1 MAELRLDP
9 ATLIRLI
16 GRYQELRNRDGMG
29 SMLHRVTPGQ
39 WIDALQIYATVSAA
53 GVVPDGDQRAF
64 WLSHLRPVLAET
76 REAADLLKEA
86 LRDIDRPET
95 PPVSQRIVSGSVAAV
110 KELHR
115 WPSATTLSAV
125 GTALLTVALILW
137 LSLTVHSPL
146 QQANRIDRADAPV
159 PAADGAQPGPA
170 LIDGG
175 LKLRYERFLKLTLVA
190 AARYSN
196 EITPYTLAAALCGAA
211 PELGPPSYVLAEMM
225 RVYPLD
231 PASSIPHSAFGAMAL
246 RHYAAVA
253 ASLSAGAGLTAFDDF
268 IMDDEQ
274 ISPDPAIDPAAW
286 LRNFQTPTNPVT
298 PGTLSRETWPS
309 WLRYLPLV
317 VLLPGSV
324 FAFWGTANRRYDAA
338 AEALRRTRVA
348 HATFQRASAGA
359 WGTSRIFQS
368 FAALPPLP
376 TASQT
381 ARRLMRLREPL
392 PSSRLDL
399 PRSVRA
405 SVASAGDVV
414 TVMRDG
420 SRAVD
425 IVFLVCHRHRH
436 DHERARV
443 LRLLDAL
450 SRSGVSLT
458 AYDYAP
464 DPRTLTATSR
474 ADALNSRGQLRT
486 LDLRGLRELHGDSLL
501 VIVSDGDDL
510 IDPFSQQPHPFV
522 ATELTSWQR
531 RMLLTPVPR
540 GEWGERE
547 FKLAAALDA
556 PIGRGT
562 MAGLGDLALGLA
574 PDAIQSGPRRALDQA
589 RRRAGLLDRIGTWSL
604 LAGTLLAPEET
615 VPRPPS
621 IERLGLSLLQDLAP
635 PDLEQKAL
643 IDDLMAWLGHGF
655 FWLAACGVYPTLRVD
670 LTLWLGA
677 RLHRYGHSANPVI
690 FSEEL
695 FSRLCLLPWLR
706 VCHMPDW
713 LRTATFNALSGRE
726 KQMLREVIDE
736 LVAGKAGQS
745 GDARLGLQV
754 WQADWRGQPLTSD
767 NVMIAFKSDAA
778 PSDELRD
785 AEAVAVRTAR
795 RNWLMRGLGRLALIA
810 AWAGV
815 AVWLMPAFS
824 AAPLPSGAWWP
835 VLGFAAATLA
845 WFGTAFVVERIRI
858 SRRKH
863 IEAKPDVAPPASA
876 TPAFK

>member
-9 ATLIRLI
+9 ATMMRLI
-16 GRYQELRNRDGMG
+16 GRYEELRNRDGMG

-39 WIDALQIYATVSAA
+39 RIDALQIYVAACAA
-53 GVVPDGDQRAF
+53 GAVPDGDQRGF

-76 REAADLLKEA
+76 RAAAELLKEA
-86 LRDIDRPET
+86 FRDIDEQEA
-95 PPVSQRIVSGSVAAV
+95 PPNKTQRIVATSIATV
-110 KELHR
+110 KKLRR
-115 WPSATTLSAV
+115 WPSVTTLSAV
-125 GTALLTVALILW
+125 GTALLAGIVILW
-137 LSLTVHSPL
+137 LSLTVEAPL
-146 QQANRIDRADAPV
+146 QQVKRVDQADASGR
-159 PAADGAQPGPA
+159 AADNAQSTAAPNA
-170 LIDGG
+170 G
-175 LKLRYERFLKLTLVA
+175 LKPRYERFLRLSLVA
-190 AARYSN
+190 AARYGN

-211 PELGPPSYVLAEMM
+211 PELGEPSYVLAEMM
-225 RVYPLD
+225 RAYPID
-231 PASSIPHSAFGAMAL
+231 PAGSIPHSALGAMAL

-253 ASLSAGAGLTAFDDF
+253 AALSAGTSLAAFDDF
-268 IMDDEQ
+268 IMDDGQ
-274 ISPDPAIDPAAW
+274 ISRDPAIDPATL
-286 LRNFQTPTNPVT
+286 LRNFQSAEATAPRAA
-298 PGTLSRETWPS
+298 LSRETWSS
-309 WLRYLPLV
+309 WLRYLPLLLV
-317 VLLPGSV
+317 LPGAV
-324 FAFWGTANRRYDAA
+324 FAFYGSANRRREVT
-338 AEALRRTRVA
+338 AEALRQARVA
-348 HATFQRASAGA
+348 HATFRRAAAGA
-359 WGTSRIFQS
+359 WGTSRLLQS
-368 FAALPPLP
+368 SAGLPPLP
-376 TASQT
+376 SASQT

-392 PSSRLDL
+392 PGSRLDL

-425 IVFLVCHRHRH
+425 IVLLVRRRHRH

-474 ADALNSRGQLRT
+474 TDALNPRGRLRT
-486 LDLRGLRELHGDSLL
+486 LDLRGLRELHGDAML

-522 ATELTSWQR
+522 GAELRSWRQ

-547 FKLAAALDA
+547 FSLATALAA
-556 PIGRGT
+556 PVGRAT

-574 PDAIQSGPRRALDQA
+574 PDAIQSAPRRALDQA
-589 RRRAGLLDRIGTWSL
+589 IRRPGLFDRIATWSL
-604 LAGTLLAPEET
+604 LAATLLAPEET

-635 PDLEQKAL
+635 PDGEQTAL
-643 IDDLMAWLGHGF
+643 IDDLKAWLGHGF
-655 FWLAACGVYPTLRVD
+655 FWLAACGVYPELRVD

-677 RLHRYGHSANPVI
+677 RLHRYGHRNNPVI

-726 KQMLREVIDE
+726 KQMLRDVIDE
-736 LVAGKAGQS
+736 LASGTSSRAGGVQ
-745 GDARLGLQV
+745 LGLQV
-754 WQADWRGQPLTSD
+754 WQADWRGRALTPD
-767 NVMIAFKSDAA
+767 NVMIACQSDTA
-778 PSDELRD
+778 PSDTLRD
-785 AEAVAVRTAR
+785 AEATAAR
-795 RNWLMRGLGRLALIA
+795 AAWRGWFARGCGRLAVIA
-810 AWAGV
+810 AWAGF
-815 AVWLMPAFS
+815 AVWLMPPFS
-824 AAPLPSGAWWP
+824 AAPLADGAWWP
-835 VLGFAAATLA
+835 VLGFATATLA
-845 WFGTAFVVERIRI
+845 WLVIALVVERVRS
-858 SRRKH
+858 SRRKSAEVTP
-863 IEAKPDVAPPASA
+863 EAAPPATA
-876 TPAFK
+876 APAFK

>member
-16 GRYQELRNRDGMG
+16 GRYQELRNRGGMG
-29 SMLHRVTPGQ
+29 SMLYRVTPGQ
-39 WIDALQIYATVSAA
+39 RIDALQIYATVCAA
-53 GVVPDGDQRAF
+53 GAVPDGDQREF

-76 REAADLLKEA
+76 REAAELLKEA
-86 LRDIDRPET
+86 FADIGKPET
-95 PPVSQRIVSGSVAAV
+95 PPLTQRIVGTSVATV
-110 KELHR
+110 TKLRR
-115 WPSATTLSAV
+115 WPSVTTLAAV
-125 GTALLTVALILW
+125 GAALLVGAVILW
-137 LSLTVHSPL
+137 LSLTAQSP
-146 QQANRIDRADAPV
+146 QRQVASVDTTDWSV
-159 PAADGAQPGPA
+159 PAGNGAQSA
-170 LIDGG
+170 LPDAG
-175 LKLRYERFLKLTLVA
+175 LKPRYERFLKLTLVA
-190 AARYSN
+190 AARYGN
-196 EITPYTLAAALCGAA
+196 EITPYVLAAALCGAA

-225 RVYPLD
+225 RVYPID
-231 PASSIPHSAFGAMAL
+231 PANSIPHSAFGAMAL

-253 ASLSAGAGLTAFDDF
+253 AAQSAGASLAAFDDF
-268 IMDDEQ
+268 IMDDGQ

-286 LRNFQTPTNPVT
+286 LRNFQTATNPL
-298 PGTLSRETWPS
+298 PPATLARETWPS
-309 WLRYLPLV
+309 WLRYLPLL

-324 FAFWGTANRRYDAA
+324 FAFWGKSNKRREAA

-348 HATFQRASAGA
+348 HATFRRAEAGA
-359 WGTSRIFQS
+359 WGTSRILQS

-376 TASQT
+376 SASQT
-381 ARRLMRLREPL
+381 ARRLMRLREPM
-392 PSSRLDL
+392 PGSRLDL

-414 TVMRDG
+414 TVKRDG

-425 IVFLVCHRHRH
+425 IVVLVHRGHRH

-450 SRSGVSLT
+450 SRGGVSLT

-474 ADALNSRGQLRT
+474 ADALNPRGRLRT

-501 VIVSDGDDL
+501 VIVSDGDEL
-510 IDPFSQQPHPFV
+510 IDPFSQQPHSFL
-522 ATELTSWQR
+522 ATELASWRR

-547 FKLAAALDA
+547 FRLAAALDA
-556 PIGRGT
+556 PIGRAT

-574 PDAIQSGPRRALDQA
+574 PDEVQSGPRRALDQA
-589 RRRAGLLDRIGTWSL
+589 MRRAGLLDRIATWSL

-635 PDLEQKAL
+635 PDPEQKAL
-643 IDDLMAWLGHGF
+643 IEDLETWLGHGF
-655 FWLAACGVYPTLRVD
+655 FWLAACGVYPKLRVD

-677 RLHRYGHSANPVI
+677 RLHRYGHPANPVI

-695 FSRLCLLPWLR
+695 FARLCLLPWLR

-713 LRTATFNALSGRE
+713 LRTAMFNALSDRE
-726 KQMLREVIDE
+726 KQMLRDVVDE
-736 LVAGKAGQS
+736 LAAGKAGES
-745 GDARLGLQV
+745 GEARLGLQV
-754 WQADWRGQPLTSD
+754 WQADWRGQPLAPD

-778 PSDELRD
+778 PSDRLRQD
-785 AEAVAVRTAR
+785 EAAAASDAR
-795 RNWLMRGLGRLALIA
+795 RTWLMRGLGRLALIA

-815 AVWLMPAFS
+815 AVWLMPAFG
-824 AAPLPSGAWWP
+824 AAPLPDGAWWP
-835 VLGFAAATLA
+835 VLGFGAATLA
-845 WFGTAFVVERIRI
+845 WFGTAFVVERVRLW
-858 SRRKH
+858 RRKH
-863 IEAKPDVAPPASA
+863 AEAAADAAPRGSA
-876 TPAFK
+876 APAFK